1 VALGVTLSAV
11 CLLVAFRR
19 VEFAELAANLRVAD
33 YRWLLLYPVLA
44 TALNLLRSEI
54 WRILLRRRVSRA
66 DAFWAYGTGFL
77 VNNVLPMRMGE
88 AARIG
93 LLAAR
98 RHLPVVHVAAAAGL
112 ERVLDLIFVVAILGV
127 SLPFAV
133 GAVELRHGTTV
144 VAVTA
149 ALGVTALALLI
160 ALGGRIERG
169 LAGVLAASMPR
180 HADVVLRR
188 WHELMSG
195 VSVARDPAVAAPAIA
210 GSLAVWII
218 TILLQWTVLRA
229 FQPAAGLLDAALLVG
244 MISIAGAIP
253 AAPGGIGTYQ
263 WVAQQALVLPFPALY
278 SPASALAVAVVSNA
292 ASYLYSSAI
301 GAIGL
306 WYFGVPL
313 ARFMTFRRTETRFDL
328 TPPPPLEP
336 SRAAKD

>member
-1 VALGVTLSAV
+1 M
-11 CLLVAFRR
+11 
-19 VEFAELAANLRVAD
+19 
-33 YRWLLLYPVLA
+33 LA
-44 TALNLLRSEI
+44 TILNLLRSEI
-54 WRILLRRRVSRA
+54 WRTLLRRRVSRT

-98 RHLPVVHVAAAAGL
+98 RHLPVVEVAAAAGL
-112 ERVLDLIFVVAILGV
+112 ERVLDLIFVVAILAM
-127 SLPFAV
+127 SLPFAA
-133 GAVELRHGTTV
+133 GAVELRHGTMV

-160 ALGGRIERG
+160 VLGGRVERG
-169 LAGVLAASMPR
+169 LARLLAASVPR

-188 WHELMSG
+188 WRELMSG
-195 VSVARDPAVAAPAIA
+195 VSVARDPAIAAPAIA

-218 TILLQWTVLRA
+218 TIVLQWTVLRA
-229 FQPAAGLLDAALLVG
+229 FQPVAGLLDAALLVG
-244 MISIAGAIP
+244 MVSIAGAIP

-263 WVAQQALVLPFPALY
+263 WVGQQALALPFPALY
-278 SPASALAVAVVSNA
+278 SPASALAVAVVSHA
-292 ASYLYSSAI
+292 VSYLYSSAI

-313 ARFMTFRRTETRFDL
+313 ARFISFRQAGTHFEL
-328 TPPPPLEP
+328 SPPPLEP